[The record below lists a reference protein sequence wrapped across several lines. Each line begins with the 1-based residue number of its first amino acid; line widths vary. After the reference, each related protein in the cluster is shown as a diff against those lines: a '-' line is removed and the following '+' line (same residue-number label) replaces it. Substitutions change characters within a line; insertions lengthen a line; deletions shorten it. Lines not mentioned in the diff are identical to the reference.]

1 MPSRKISAAERLT
14 GHSFISFTQDILKAD
29 SCMVKLSDD
38 EIELKTWIPDTLRGR
53 GKIKKPIWT
62 NMPLTSTCG
71 LDLLKQFNETS
82 STYVVYRKV

>member
-1 MPSRKISAAERLT
+1 MIVLSLTTSNTLKVMGCMPSRKISAAERLT

-53 GKIKKPIWT
+53 GKIKKPI
-62 NMPLTSTCG
+62 
-71 LDLLKQFNETS
+71 
-82 STYVVYRKV
+82 